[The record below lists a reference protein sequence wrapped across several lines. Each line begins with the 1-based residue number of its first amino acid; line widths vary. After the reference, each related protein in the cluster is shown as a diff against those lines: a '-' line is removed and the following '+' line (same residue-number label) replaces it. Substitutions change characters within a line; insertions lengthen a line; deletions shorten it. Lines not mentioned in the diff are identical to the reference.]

1 MASYEVRS
9 SRTAYAGER
18 ATVRVDEV
26 AMPDGDTASREV
38 VVVDDA
44 VAIVALDDRRRVC
57 LLEQY
62 RHPLARRLLELPAG
76 KIDKQGESP
85 LETAR
90 RELNEEA
97 RLASERWSVLCT
109 FENSAGWTTE
119 RTHVLLAEDVV
130 AAAEADADGAAGGGG
145 EGGEG
150 FAAVHEEADMQL
162 SMVPLDGA
170 LEMVDAGEI
179 TDAKTLVGLLL
190 AARNVQRNR

>member
-9 SRTAYAGER
+9 SRTAYEGER

-26 AMPDGDTASREV
+26 AMPDGDTVEREV

-62 RHPLARRLLELPAG
+62 RHPLAQRLLELPAG
-76 KIDKQGESP
+76 KIDVEGESP
-85 LETAR
+85 LQTAR
-90 RELNEEA
+90 RELREEA
-97 RLASERWSVLCT
+97 RLASERWSVLCA

-130 AAAEADADGAAGGGG
+130 AAGEEEDGNGDGDG
-145 EGGEG
+145 G

-162 SMVPLDGA
+162 SMVPLDVA
-170 LEMVDAGEI
+170 LKMADAGEI

-190 AARNVQRNR
+190 ATRRLSATV